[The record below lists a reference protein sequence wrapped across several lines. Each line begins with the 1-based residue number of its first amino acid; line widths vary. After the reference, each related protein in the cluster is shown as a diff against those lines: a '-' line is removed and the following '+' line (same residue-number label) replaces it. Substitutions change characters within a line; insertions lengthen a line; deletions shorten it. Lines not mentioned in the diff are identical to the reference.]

1 MKTWIL
7 PVTYLILGTISSHAD
22 VKKPA
27 TASSL
32 IIAEVYQ
39 DSITKWDLDER
50 IRLIALTGGMGNDK
64 NAINKLRPEV
74 LLSLIQERLQIHA
87 AKQQKI
93 DVNEKEVNDAIEG
106 IAKENNMTS
115 DQLISMLKKNG
126 ISKECMASRIRAQI
140 AWMRYIRHR
149 YGPLI
154 TITEKEIDQELDKLE
169 KNKNQKQYALSE
181 ILLLVTNPSKEQQ
194 VLAQAKQIV
203 ADLKN
208 GGNFSGLARQL
219 SKDPSAAQGGDLGWL
234 NEQQLDPAVAAR
246 IDHLASGQVSDPI
259 RTSGGYK
266 IIKLRSKRLSG
277 QADPGDTEITMCQV
291 AFPITPESPQEL
303 IDQMA
308 PNIEQIL
315 KVSGCERL
323 KSSAQKFGASV
334 EVSPKV
340 QLHDL
345 PDQLRQIVQKASIG
359 KCSQPILTPNGL
371 IITMVCSR
379 HEAKYEAPSREDIK
393 ANLEHEKLSRSAG
406 REMQK
411 LMNTAYIQI
420 KDDSLKNMVIK

>member
-140 AWMRYIRHR
+140 AWMRYI
-149 YGPLI
+149 
-154 TITEKEIDQELDKLE
+154 
-169 KNKNQKQYALSE
+169 
-181 ILLLVTNPSKEQQ
+181 
-194 VLAQAKQIV
+194 
-203 ADLKN
+203 
-208 GGNFSGLARQL
+208 
-219 SKDPSAAQGGDLGWL
+219 
-234 NEQQLDPAVAAR
+234 
-246 IDHLASGQVSDPI
+246 
-259 RTSGGYK
+259 
-266 IIKLRSKRLSG
+266 
-277 QADPGDTEITMCQV
+277 
-291 AFPITPESPQEL
+291 
-303 IDQMA
+303 
-308 PNIEQIL
+308 
-315 KVSGCERL
+315 
-323 KSSAQKFGASV
+323 
-334 EVSPKV
+334 
-340 QLHDL
+340 
-345 PDQLRQIVQKASIG
+345 
-359 KCSQPILTPNGL
+359 
-371 IITMVCSR
+371 
-379 HEAKYEAPSREDIK
+379 
-393 ANLEHEKLSRSAG
+393 
-406 REMQK
+406 
-411 LMNTAYIQI
+411 
-420 KDDSLKNMVIK
+420 